1 VSVTSHFVTVG
12 ACDRSKGWISTA
24 IGLSVTRNAVCECA
38 RIAEEIYMET
48 TVASI
53 GPSILIKGTLI
64 ANEPLTI
71 AGRVDGTVEIKGHV
85 LTLAAGGRLTADVTA
100 DTIIVDGQVNGS
112 LTADIRIVVRATAT
126 IDGDLL
132 APAISVAD
140 GATLNG
146 KIETVAQR
154 VPLFEVPRLD
164 AASPAA

>member
-1 VSVTSHFVTVG
+1 
-12 ACDRSKGWISTA
+12 
-24 IGLSVTRNAVCECA
+24 
-38 RIAEEIYMET
+38 MET

-112 LTADIRIVVRATAT
+112 LTADVRIVVRATAT
-126 IDGDLL
+126 IDGYLM

>member
-1 VSVTSHFVTVG
+1 
-12 ACDRSKGWISTA
+12 
-24 IGLSVTRNAVCECA
+24 
-38 RIAEEIYMET
+38 MET

-112 LTADIRIVVRATAT
+112 LTADVRIVVRATAT
-126 IDGDLL
+126 IDGDLM